1 MKASG
6 HENEWAILR
15 ASEERPG
22 SVSGKDLSHRLAGK
36 LHIFE
41 EVNST
46 NDVAYR
52 MALEG
57 APAGTV
63 VIAESQTRGRGR
75 MSRSWVSPPGENLYL
90 SLVLKPPIAPRKAP
104 FLTYVG
110 AVATAEA
117 LAENFSLEVSL
128 KWPNDILANGR
139 KLAGL
144 LNEVKAESN
153 RVVFAVLGFGVNL
166 NVDQEAFPPG
176 LRGKA
181 TSVMGELG
189 HSVSRVGFARCLLE
203 SIEAWYETFLMR
215 GHESIIEKWEAL
227 AQIRGKSI
235 EVRCFG
241 VIHRGVADGL
251 DRDGALVL
259 RGRAG
264 EKIRVVAGDLRE
276 PIPDT

>member
-1 MKASG
+1 MKALG
-6 HENEWAILR
+6 HENEWETLSAF
-15 ASEERPG
+15 EERPD
-22 SVSGKDLSHRLAGK
+22 SVSGKDLTRRLAGK

-46 NDVAYR
+46 NDVAYS
-52 MALEG
+52 MALED
-57 APAGTV
+57 APEGTV

-75 MSRSWVSPPGENLYL
+75 MNRSWVSPSGKNLYL
-90 SLVLKPPIAPRKAP
+90 SLVLKPPIPPREAP
-104 FLTYVG
+104 FLTYMG

-117 LAENFSLEVSL
+117 LADNFCLDASL
-128 KWPNDILANGR
+128 KWPNDILVNGR

-144 LNEVKAESN
+144 LNEVKAESD

-166 NVDQEAFPPG
+166 NVDQKAFPPG

-189 HSVSRVGFARCLLE
+189 HSVSRVGFTRCLLE
-203 SIEAWYETFLMR
+203 SIEAWYETFLTR

-235 EVRCFG
+235 EVRSFG

-259 RGRAG
+259 RGGTG